1 MTGLE
6 TGSMTA
12 NERASRHVGSWLWWI
27 RPWAGSLALG
37 VGLAGC
43 AATTE
48 PGGPVTP
55 TPEAAAPR
63 QAVVPEAYESPRLNG
78 DNVDSLAVWAP
89 GGWLLATA
97 KASDS
102 VVVLEVASGAVV
114 RRLGGSGS
122 GPGQFSRPNGV
133 AVVDDLLVVVERDNR
148 RVQVISLPDLTTVA
162 IVGAG
167 VLRFPYGVAAY
178 ASGAGRYELYVTDS
192 YQQPDESVPPEAEL
206 GERVKH
212 FRLERE
218 GATLRSTL
226 VRSFGA
232 TSGAGVLHVV
242 ESIAADPAAGRLLV
256 ADEADGRH
264 DIKVYSLDGEF
275 TGQVFG
281 HGLFQADPEGIALV
295 ECGDGGF
302 WVTTD
307 QQKERTVF
315 YLLDRTTFAV
325 RGSFNGNVVA
335 NTDGIVTATGP
346 VKGFPAGAVFAVH
359 DDVSVA
365 AFAWPAIAEKLG
377 LPAPC
382 RTSF

>member
-1 MTGLE
+1 
-6 TGSMTA
+6 
-12 NERASRHVGSWLWWI
+12 V
-27 RPWAGSLALG
+27 
-37 VGLAGC
+37 
-43 AATTE
+43 
-48 PGGPVTP
+48 
-55 TPEAAAPR
+55 
-63 QAVVPEAYESPRLNG
+63 VVPETYESPRLNG

-102 VVVLEVASGAVV
+102 VVVLDVASGAVV

-122 GPGQFSRPNGV
+122 GPGQFRRPNGI
-133 AVVDDLLVVVERDNR
+133 AVVGDLLVVVERDNR
-148 RVQVISLPDLTTVA
+148 RVQVLALPELTTLGF
-162 IVGAG
+162 VGAD
-167 VLRFPYGVAAY
+167 VLRFPYGVAAFA
-178 ASGAGRYELYVTDS
+178 ASAGRYELYVTDS
-192 YQQPDESVPPEAEL
+192 YQRPDDTVPPEAEL

-212 FRLERE
+212 FRVERE

-226 VRSFGA
+226 VESFGA

-242 ESIAADPAAGRLLV
+242 ESIAADPPADRLLI
-256 ADEADGRH
+256 ADEADGHH
-264 DIKVYSLDGEF
+264 DIKVYSLAGDF
-275 TGQVFG
+275 TGQVLG
-281 HGLFQADPEGIALV
+281 HGLFRAEPEGIALIG
-295 ECGDGGF
+295 CGDGGY

-359 DDVSVA
+359 LDVSVA

>member
-1 MTGLE
+1 
-6 TGSMTA
+6 MTA
-12 NERASRHVGSWLWWI
+12 NERASRHLGSWLRWI
-27 RPWAGSLALG
+27 RPWAASLALG

-48 PGGPVTP
+48 TGGPATP
-55 TPEAAAPR
+55 APEASAPR
-63 QAVVPEAYESPRLNG
+63 QAVVAEAYESPRLNG

-102 VVVLEVASGAVV
+102 VVVLDVASGAVV

-122 GPGQFSRPNGV
+122 GPGQFRRPNGI

-148 RVQVISLPDLTTVA
+148 RVQVIALPELTTVA

-212 FRLERE
+212 FRVERE
-218 GATLRSTL
+218 GAALHTTL

-295 ECGDGGF
+295 ECGEGGF

-315 YLLDRTTFAV
+315 YLLDRRTFAV

>member
-1 MTGLE
+1 
-6 TGSMTA
+6 MTA
-12 NERASRHVGSWLWWI
+12 NERAPRHLGGWSRRI
-27 RPWAGSLALG
+27 RSSLGLLALG
-37 VGLAGC
+37 VGLSGC
-43 AATTE
+43 AATTKTSD
-48 PGGPVTP
+48 PVK
-55 TPEAAAPR
+55 PESPAAAPG
-63 QAVVPEAYESPRLNG
+63 QVVIPEAYESARLNG
-78 DNVDSLAVWAP
+78 DNVDSLAVWAA

-102 VVVLEVASGAVV
+102 VVVLDVASGAVV

-122 GPGQFSRPNGV
+122 GPGQFRRPNGI

-148 RVQVISLPDLTTVA
+148 RVQVLALPELKTLGF
-162 IVGAG
+162 VGAD
-167 VLRFPYGVAAY
+167 VLRFPYGVAAF
-178 ASGAGRYELYVTDS
+178 ASGAGRYEIYVTDS
-192 YQQPDESVPPEAEL
+192 YLRPDDTVPPEAEL

-212 FRLERE
+212 FHLERE

-226 VRSFGA
+226 VKSFGA
-232 TSGAGVLHVV
+232 TSGAGALHVV

-264 DIKVYSLDGEF
+264 DIKVYSLGGEF
-275 TGQVFG
+275 TGEVLG
-281 HGLFQADPEGIALV
+281 HGVFQADPEGIALV

-315 YLLDRTTFAV
+315 FLLDRKTFEM
-325 RGSFNGNVVA
+325 RGAFNGNVVA

-346 VKGFPAGAVFAVH
+346 VSGFPAGAVFAVH
-359 DDVSVA
+359 DDVSIA